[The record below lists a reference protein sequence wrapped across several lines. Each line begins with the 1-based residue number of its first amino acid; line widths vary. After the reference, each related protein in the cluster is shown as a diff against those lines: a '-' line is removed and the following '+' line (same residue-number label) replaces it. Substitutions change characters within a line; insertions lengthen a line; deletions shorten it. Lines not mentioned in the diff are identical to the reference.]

1 MKAVRKVFTLHIE
14 YGSVAELEQALEKVR
29 RKVTRRGTPI
39 RYDRAMENT
48 AIFEWSIQDACVP
61 EYREEFI
68 NGQWCQ
74 IYQSKMN
81 NNAK

>member
-1 MKAVRKVFTLHIE
+1 MKATRKVFSLHIE

-29 RKVTRRGTPI
+29 RKVTRRGVPV

-48 AIFEWSIQDACVP
+48 AIYEWSIENASVP
-61 EYREEFI
+61 QYREEFI

-74 IYQSKMN
+74 IYQSKIN
-81 NNAK
+81 EK